1 MASRIVSEMLR
12 SSRHKKK
19 GKSGSDF
26 RGGAYK
32 APKDL
37 AAQESGQLSHSIYP
51 KHGEKHPPFKKK

>member
-51 KHGEKHPPFKKK
+51 QHGEKHPPV